1 MGKVD
6 LTLAQADHP
15 PVPGGLCRLHRRD
28 VPLVPGDG
36 RGGPLDSLQLTGQIG
51 KMTIS
56 SLENHISV
64 HRAEGLDSGKFPKGP
79 EI

>member
-36 RGGPLDSLQLTGQIG
+36 RGGPLDSVQLTGQI
-51 KMTIS
+51 KKTTIS
-56 SLENHISV
+56 SLKKYFS
-64 HRAEGLDSGKFPKGP
+64 S
-79 EI
+79 